1 MYCSKILEVLINCI
15 KQVFNLDIVNEN
27 QENDFDFNFNTVNED
42 IINILVNDYLEIN
55 VID

>member
-27 QENDFDFNFNTVNED
+27 QENEIDFNFDSVNED
-42 IINILVNDYLEIN
+42 IINILENYYLEIN
-55 VID
+55 IID

>member
-1 MYCSKILEVLINCI
+1 MYFSKILEVLINCI

-27 QENDFDFNFNTVNED
+27 QENDIDFNFNTVNED

-55 VID
+55 IID

>member
-1 MYCSKILEVLINCI
+1 MINCI

-27 QENDFDFNFNTVNED
+27 QENDIDFNFNTVNED

-55 VID
+55 IID

>member
-55 VID
+55 IID